1 MIRKFEDIK
10 VPIEV
15 GDTILGGR
23 FKNKKTI
30 VKKIGK
36 NKKGDITVNDKP
48 LLKYR
53 IVKEM
58 KYLKLFDNFQTDEKV
73 SMFDKQGMMKI
84 LPKEL
89 VVLNSAGEWHLKLG
103 DVAIDLVKAQISY
116 YQNTVNDVQNGDV
129 LADGEPDTLEFD
141 IHIFKNNDGS
151 ESNPDN
157 LVLNIDMTYGDAP
170 ISQFSIE
177 HVDGE
182 TSIKRKEKH
191 NSENNLKYDKF
202 KNQTVD
208 VAHYTG
214 VDSLY
219 DKDYMW
225 SFSDD
230 SILKL
235 VEFFNTWDSKFKLS
249 PNDFKFLDA
258 DPNSYTPDTKYL
270 GPNN

>member
-1 MIRKFEDIK
+1 
-10 VPIEV
+10 
-15 GDTILGGR
+15 
-23 FKNKKTI
+23 
-30 VKKIGK
+30 
-36 NKKGDITVNDKP
+36 
-48 LLKYR
+48 
-53 IVKEM
+53 
-58 KYLKLFDNFQTDEKV
+58 
-73 SMFDKQGMMKI
+73 MMRI

-89 VVLNSAGEWHLKLG
+89 TVINSAGEWHLKLG
-103 DVAIDLVKAQISY
+103 DVAIDLVKAQIMY
-116 YQNTVNDVQNGDV
+116 YQNTPGDVQDGDV

-177 HVDGE
+177 HVNGE
-182 TSIKRKEKH
+182 TTVKRKEKH

-202 KNQTVD
+202 KDKPVD

-219 DKDYMW
+219 DKDYIW

-230 SILKL
+230 SIQKL
-235 VEFFNTWDSKFKLS
+235 VDFFNTWDSKFKLS
-249 PNDFKFLDA
+249 NEDFNFLDN
-258 DPNSYTPDTKYL
+258 DPDSYEPDTKYL